1 MELVNLKTRF
11 AVIVLALGC
20 GSVHAQ
26 SQTPRPLPKCAVAEM
41 IVTGT
46 IAEYDAK
53 HQGVSLEAQLHTMQA
68 RAEKLA
74 ETYGGKVGTTYSHVQ
89 TNLLHS
95 LYEGPEYASLSPQEF
110 RTAME
115 RAFYHD
121 PSCPQST

>member
-1 MELVNLKTRF
+1 MKRTILKTRL
-11 AVIVLALGC
+11 AVVVLALGC

-26 SQTPRPLPKCAVAEM
+26 AQGPLPKCAVAEM

-53 HQGVSLEAQLHTMQA
+53 HQGVSLQAQLQTMQA

-95 LYEGPEYASLSPQEF
+95 LYEGPEYTSMSPQEF
-110 RTAME
+110 RASME